1 MPISYRGQMF
11 KISLTE
17 LAKKLYRKQFS
28 INPAEQ
34 IKYDRKLIFCFSSAL
49 IATFAIFAY
58 YFLLDADNWYEMQPE
73 IVIEKEAWQVLVDP
87 VNKELNLNSNDWVN
101 AKPLTHPQIS
111 EKLKKG
117 DVQQV
122 WLRLD
127 LPAEAVQL
135 AAQRN
140 AFYYRL
146 GFLIGSI
153 NIWLDDQQLVNIPS
167 TYTGSIDLAM
177 PIHKMKEGK
186 ALSLV
191 IQMTPREGARNLVP
205 LALGVKSGLVAY
217 KTGASFMRFNHFI
230 NRSRPMALFFVYSLF
245 SLIFFVLW
253 ISNRVQREYLHL
265 ACFALVNSFPPL
277 IFSDAF
283 TTGRLKDA
291 NAIVMYLLI
300 VLMQGASAL
309 SLGFSFA
316 RSHSA
321 KISKGIWAALLLGC
335 ATILLLPNDIRLNLR
350 QPLNQTL
357 LPISFLLGAL
367 ICYSQARLLS
377 SSLSTTVQPRRVYRL
392 KGFALAMGLLAV
404 LYFIQFHAQMNYV
417 TKQLLFDLPSL
428 ALVVFL
434 GMIAL
439 SDYRQQNRLIKK
451 IPTSSYH
458 RQMPL
463 PEKLTGVVMILDLK
477 NSEKYFDYAKQ
488 TMGFEAVLPS
498 VLSHIWSV
506 INKTGGAILKAEG
519 DEVVAF
525 FEMSS
530 HENPL
535 ASALQ
540 SCDKISKQLALYSEE
555 IQAQYDGFEN
565 QSLHFRAAISFGE
578 LKPIWIEGANGRLP
592 GWVQLGES
600 MVFVEATRLLEIE
613 KDVEK
618 KSENKEVVSRVLIQ
632 SVNTAQFPVNE
643 SQLGGSF
650 VLQRQQHVG
659 KHDRL
664 YVVDVY
670 HPASALNQRL
680 RIVG

>member
-1 MPISYRGQMF
+1 MF

-34 IKYDRKLIFCFSSAL
+34 IKYDRKLIFCFASAL
-49 IATFAIFAY
+49 IATFFIFAY
-58 YFLLDADNWYEMQPE
+58 YFVLDANNWYEMQPE
-73 IVIEKEAWQVLVDP
+73 IVVEKDAWKVLVDP
-87 VNKELNLNSNDWVN
+87 KNKELNLKSNEWAE
-101 AKPLTHPQIS
+101 AKALTHP
-111 EKLKKG
+111 EVADKLKKG
-117 DVQQV
+117 QVEQV

-127 LPAEAVQL
+127 LPAEAIQL
-135 AAQRN
+135 AAQKN

-146 GFLIGSI
+146 GFLIGNI
-153 NIWLDDQQLVNIPS
+153 NIWLDDQQLVYIPS
-167 TYTGSIDLAM
+167 SYTGSIDLAM

-191 IQMTPREGARNLVP
+191 IQMTPRDGARNLVP

-265 ACFALVNSFPPL
+265 ASFALVNSLPPL

-283 TTGRLKDA
+283 TTGRLKDT
-291 NAIVMYLLI
+291 NAIIMYLLI
-300 VLMQGASAL
+300 VLAQGATAL

-316 RSHSA
+316 RSHSV
-321 KISKGIWAALLLGC
+321 KISRAIWGTLFLGYL
-335 ATILLLPNDIRLNLR
+335 TIFLLPNDVRLNLR
-350 QPLNQTL
+350 QPLNQYL
-357 LPISFLLGAL
+357 LPFSFFLGAL
-367 ICYSQARLLS
+367 VCYSQARLLS
-377 SSLSTTVQPRRVYRL
+377 SAQSGIVQPRRVYRL
-392 KGFALAMGLLAV
+392 KGFALAMGLLAA
-404 LYFIQFHAQMNYV
+404 LYYVQFHTQMNYV
-417 TKQLLFDLPSL
+417 TKQMLFDLPAL

-451 IPTSSYH
+451 IPTSNYH

-488 TMGFEAVLPS
+488 TMGFESVLPS

-506 INKTGGAILKAEG
+506 INQAGGAILKAEG

-525 FEMSS
+525 FEVSS

-535 ASALQ
+535 MSALQ
-540 SCDKISKQLALYSEE
+540 SCDRISKQLNLYSEE

-565 QSLHFRAAISFGE
+565 QSLHFRSAISFGD

-592 GWVQLGES
+592 GWVQLGDS
-600 MVFVEATRLLEIE
+600 MVFVEAARLLEIE

-632 SVNTAQFPVNE
+632 SVNSAQFPIFQD
-643 SQLGGSF
+643 QLGGQF
-650 VLQRQQHVG
+650 TAQRQQHIG

-670 HPASALNQRL
+670 HPASLQNQKL